1 MALSPTNDAALLQE
15 VDEAVR
21 KDWLDNIVQN
31 YGRWIIGGVLAA
43 LLAFGGY
50 LFWNHR
56 QDVARGEQA
65 EQLIAAFEKL
75 GTNQPRAAAAELQ
88 KLAASGNPA
97 YRAVAQMQEANI
109 KAQTGDLRGAA
120 ALMAKVAADTKLDQ
134 SLRDLAL
141 IRQTAFEYDT
151 LKPETVIARMKPMVD
166 AKDPASSWFASAAE
180 LSATAHYQLGQF
192 DQAGA
197 LYGRIAKLPDVT
209 KSLQSRSVQM
219 AGMLGVDAVADRAT
233 DSAAAESKAA
243 QGAEAEQKAA
253 QGAAGDQK
261 GNAAPKAAAAAKS
274 EEAN

>member
-1 MALSPTNDAALLQE
+1 LALSPTNDAALLQE

-21 KDWLDNIVQN
+21 KDRLDTIMQR
-31 YGRWIIGGVLAA
+31 YGRWIIGGVVAA

-50 LFWNHR
+50 LFWSHQ
-56 QDVARGEQA
+56 QDAARGEQA
-65 EQLIAAFEKL
+65 EELIAAFDKL
-75 GTNQPRAAAAELQ
+75 GTNPRAATTELQ
-88 KLAASGNPA
+88 KLAAEGDPA

-109 KAQTGDLRGAA
+109 KAQTGDLKAAA
-120 ALMAKVAADTKLDQ
+120 ALMAKVVADTKLDQ
-134 SLRDLAL
+134 ALRDLAL

-151 LKPETVIARMKPMVD
+151 LKPEVVIARMKPMVD

-197 LYGRIAKLPDVT
+197 LYGRIAKLPNVS

-219 AGMLGVDAVADRAT
+219 AGMLGVDAVADRA
-233 DSAAAESKAA
+233 DESAAAEQK
-243 QGAEAEQKAA
+243 GATQA
-253 QGAAGDQK
+253 AAGDQK
-261 GNAAPKAAAAAKS
+261 GNAAPKAAAAAKT

>member
-21 KDWLDNIVQN
+21 KDRLDTIMQR

-50 LFWNHR
+50 LFWSHR
-56 QDVARGEQA
+56 QDAARGEQA
-65 EQLIAAFEKL
+65 EELIAAFEKL
-75 GTNQPRAAAAELQ
+75 GANQPRAATAELE
-88 KLAASGNPA
+88 KLVAEGDPA

-109 KAQTGDLRGAA
+109 KAQTGDLKAAA

-134 SLRDLAL
+134 ALRDLAL

-151 LKPETVIARMKPMVD
+151 LKPEVVISRMKPMVD

-197 LYGRIAKLPDVT
+197 LYGRIAKLPNVT

-219 AGMLGVDAVADRAT
+219 AGMLGVDAVADRA
-233 DSAAAESKAA
+233 DESAEK
-243 QGAEAEQKAA
+243 
-253 QGAAGDQK
+253 DQK
-261 GNAAPKAAAAAKS
+261 GNAAPKAAAAEKT
-274 EEAN
+274 EEAK